1 MNFHVVNNEILVPVK
16 CGSTYLDNIYPNNIV
31 NIWHYFDLFNLKGI
45 SAIIIREPL
54 EHLQSAL
61 HTELLR
67 WYHIHPNE
75 ILSAETAV
83 PLISN
88 FLGNGTTHWDINYYE
103 HIYKFWKQNKDTIK
117 IVHVSNLTD
126 FLKQKYGI
134 NIPHN
139 KFGYGILKLV
149 GKFKYAYIT
158 KQKLSKWIEETLP
171 ELWNEVV
178 KDLPKAEKFYNHL
191 INETDYIEYDLLNI
205 EYDYKKYKKLI

>member
-1 MNFHVVNNEILVPVK
+1 MKAVLFDNKLLVPKK
-16 CGSTYLDNIYPNNIV
+16 CGSTYSYNIFTDVVSTEYDIEHLYSIKNTITIV
-31 NIWHYFDLFNLKGI
+31 
-45 SAIIIREPL
+45 IREPL

-61 HTELLR
+61 HTELLG
-67 WYHIHPNE
+67 WLFDNPTEKIEANNM
-75 ILSAETAV
+75 I

-103 HIYKFWKQNKDTIK
+103 HIYKFWKQNQNTIK
-117 IVHVSNLTD
+117 IIHISNLTD
-126 FLKQKYGI
+126 FIQQKYGI

-139 KFGYGILKLV
+139 KFSYGILKLV

>member
-1 MNFHVVNNEILVPVK
+1 MNFHVVNDEILVPVK
-16 CGSTYLDNIYPNNIV
+16 CGSTYLDRIFPNNIV
-31 NIWHYFDLFNLKGI
+31 NIWFYRDLINLKGI
-45 SAIIIREPL
+45 STIIIREPL

-61 HTELLR
+61 HTELLN
-67 WYHIHPNE
+67 WLFDNPTEKIEPNNM
-75 ILSAETAV
+75 I

-134 NIPHN
+134 DIPHD
-139 KFGYGILKLV
+139 KFGYGISRLA
-149 GKFKYAYIT
+149 GKFKYAYT
-158 KQKLSKWIEETLP
+158 SKEKLSKWIEETLP

-191 INETDYIEYDLLNI
+191 INETDYIEYDL
-205 EYDYKKYKKLI
+205 EKYKKLI